1 MKMLWSGIKSI
12 INTKKKSVNLIS
24 SLTDKDG
31 NSVNDSSKMAEMF
44 NDFLQISQPK

>member
-1 MKMLWSGIKSI
+1 M
-12 INTKKKSVNLIS
+12 S

-44 NDFLQISQPK
+44 NDFLKKYLSQNK